1 MTTKTARQS
10 LIALLTTCVIV
21 SIAMAR
27 GHARTVYS
35 GLTAHEWGTF
45 TSIAGADG
53 QAVEWFPL
61 TGSTHLPSFVEPFP
75 NPGFKLGL
83 RGTVRLEPPC
93 PHFYSP
99 QQTTSSLKIH

>member
-45 TSIAGADG
+45 TSIAGANG

-61 TGSTHLPSFVEPFP
+61 TGSTHLPSFVEHFRTA
-75 NPGFKLGL
+75 GFKVGP
-83 RGTVRLEPPC
+83 RGTLRMQTPV
-93 PHFYSP
+93 PHFSSP
-99 QQTTSSLKIH
+99 G